1 MRKLLIFFVLNTTL
15 TFSQQTKDE
24 VLAYQKEIQLEY
36 LNPDESPLP
45 KEEIANFEGIK
56 FFDYNANFVVEAK
69 LQRLLNEKPFLMPTS
84 SGKSQSYIRFGILTF
99 SLQGKQFQLEVY
111 QNLNLIKREG
121 YEKSLF
127 LPFIDQTSG
136 NESYGAGRYL
146 DISIPDN
153 DTILLDF
160 NKAYHPYCAYT
171 AGYSCPITPDINFID
186 ISLKA
191 GVKY

>member
-45 KEEIANFEGIK
+45 KEEIANFEGIN

-84 SGKSQSYIRFGILTF
+84 SGKSHNYIRFGILTF

-121 YEKSLF
+121 FEKSLF

-153 DTILLDF
+153 DTIWLDF

-171 AGYSCPITPDINFID
+171 TGYSCPITPDINFID
-186 ISLKA
+186 ISIKA